1 MPGLVPLSHPG
12 AEMPGGRI
20 DVKYLSDGKESVAA
34 DTGDYIYPADVRF
47 DQPGSACTSRQVGCL
62 PPLADPQTW
71 LFEYDLRTWT
81 ANAFARLKGVIP
93 RTSRWRNPRAKSH
106 RDALRSAVL
115 VN

>member
-1 MPGLVPLSHPG
+1 
-12 AEMPGGRI
+12 MPGGRI

-47 DQPGSACTSRQVGCL
+47 D
-62 PPLADPQTW
+62 